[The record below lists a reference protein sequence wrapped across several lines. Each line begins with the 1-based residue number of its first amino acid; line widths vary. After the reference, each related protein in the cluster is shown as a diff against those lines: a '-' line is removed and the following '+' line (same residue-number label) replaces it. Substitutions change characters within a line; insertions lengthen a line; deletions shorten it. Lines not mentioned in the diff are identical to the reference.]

1 MKKNREW
8 RVESCPGVEKRDEG
22 GTFLRKEEKKRETKK
37 KRGEQESKRIFSCPV
52 GSERE
57 RERGKGD
64 KRGLAAERSKAGGL
78 GGFGW

>member
-37 KRGEQESKRIFSCPV
+37 KKEANKKVKGFSLALLGV
-52 GSERE
+52 REKERE
-57 RERGKGD
+57 GKETKGD
-64 KRGLAAERSKAGGL
+64 
-78 GGFGW
+78 